1 MDIEKMW
8 DRLAQHQLFADA
20 NGYGPEWAR
29 MCAERTQEAAYAAYA
44 AARAAW
50 ALEAAATAW
59 AAAKVEEVA
68 DEAMSMAAIYWIEKA
83 EKNNDT

>member
-8 DRLAQHQLFADA
+8 DRLAQHQPFADA
-20 NGYGPEWAR
+20 NSYGPEWAR
-29 MCAERTQEAAYAAYA
+29 MCAARTKDAAYVAYA

-68 DEAMSMAAIYWIEKA
+68 DEAVRAAIYWIEKA
-83 EKNNDT
+83 DGKNNE